1 MVTAAGACGL
11 PAALA
16 WLLVTVHAVGVAFSR
31 LRLNRCQAAGAVR
44 LCALGPCGYESTKV
58 DVQAKLVVRVLPLAS
73 VGGAKDALQ
82 QLRLS
87 VTCAPSTKRS
97 PVAPSLR
104 QDAVSYGGT
113 YSTFGRWDD

>member
-1 MVTAAGACGL
+1 VTQPSPKEQVRWARCAA
-11 PAALA
+11 
-16 WLLVTVHAVGVAFSR
+16 
-31 LRLNRCQAAGAVR
+31 
-44 LCALGPCGYESTKV
+44 CGYELV
-58 DVQAKLVVRVLPLAS
+58 LIDVQAKLVVRVLPLAS
-73 VGGAKDALQ
+73 MGGAKDALQ

>member
-1 MVTAAGACGL
+1 MCACSCDDE
-11 PAALA
+11 PTIA
-16 WLLVTVHAVGVAFSR
+16 
-31 LRLNRCQAAGAVR
+31 
-44 LCALGPCGYESTKV
+44 Y
-58 DVQAKLVVRVLPLAS
+58 VQGKLVVRVRPLAS
-73 VGGAKDALQ
+73 LGGAKDALQ

-113 YSTFGRWDD
+113 YSSLGRWDD